1 MRPPRPDIAAPP
13 LPPEIEWL
21 KGMPVPSMERLLA
34 QRPALVHFFDIG
46 QLNSIRTLPY
56 LRAWH
61 ERYVDLGLAVLGVH
75 SPRFPFSRDGDK
87 VVHGMPSLEIKWPVA
102 LDPEMAIWRTYEPKG
117 WPSLFL
123 WGKGGALRWHHL
135 GEGEYAATEEAIQD
149 ALDEAG
155 SLASRRPPVEPTRP
169 SDAPGAKVVPPTP
182 ELFPGG
188 SIEEPWAATSGQR
201 SLTLD
206 YEAAGA
212 YAATDGVGEIAVSKD
227 GGPARTV
234 EVLFPGLQ
242 TLAEA
247 DHHESHSLELTPSP
261 GVQIYSLQ
269 FAPGPP

>member
-13 LPPEIEWL
+13 LPPGIEWL
-21 KGMPVPSMERLLA
+21 GMPVPSIEKLLA

-56 LRAWH
+56 LAAWH

-87 VVHGMPSLEIKWPVA
+87 VVSGKGGLGIKWPVA
-102 LDPEMAIWRTYEPKG
+102 LDPEMAIWRSYEPKG

-135 GEGEYAATEEAIQD
+135 GEGEYAATEEAIQEALED
-149 ALDEAG
+149 AGTLV
-155 SLASRRPPVEPTRP
+155 SRRPPVEPIRP
-169 SDAPGAKVVPPTP
+169 SDVPGARVVAPTP

-188 SIEEPWAATSGQR
+188 SIEEPWEATSQQP
-201 SLTLD
+201 SLSFD

-212 YAATDGVGEIAVSKD
+212 YAATDGVGEIAVSRG
-227 GGPARTV
+227 GGPARTID
-234 EVLFPGLQ
+234 VLFPGLQ
-242 TLAEA
+242 KLVEGER
-247 DHHESHSLELTPSP
+247 HERHSLELTPSP
-261 GVQIYSLQ
+261 GVLIYSLQ
-269 FAPGPP
+269 FAPGPPA

>member
-1 MRPPRPDIAAPP
+1 
-13 LPPEIEWL
+13 
-21 KGMPVPSMERLLA
+21 MPVSSMERLVA

-61 ERYVDLGLAVLGVH
+61 ERYQDLGLAVLGVH

-87 VVHGMPSLEIKWPVA
+87 VVRGKGGLEITWPVA
-102 LDPEMAIWRTYEPKG
+102 LDPEMAIWRSYEPKG

-135 GEGEYAATEEAIQD
+135 GEGEYQATEEAIQE
-149 ALDEAG
+149 ALEDAG
-155 SLASRRPPVEPTRP
+155 SPAARRAPVEPIRP
-169 SDAPGAKVVPPTP
+169 SDVPGAGVAAPTP

-188 SIEEPWAATSGQR
+188 SIEEPWSAGPGEP
-201 SLTLD
+201 SLRFE

-212 YAATDGVGEIAVSKD
+212 YAATDGRGEIAVSKD
-227 GGPARTV
+227 DGPARRV
-234 EVLFPGLQ
+234 ELLFPGLQ
-242 TLAEA
+242 KLVEG
-247 DHHESHSLELTPSP
+247 DRHERHTLELTPSP
-261 GVQIYSLQ
+261 EVRIYSVQ